1 MGELPS
7 IFYGSQIMEKGSFK
21 GEKHLDCRPRGHTDL
36 KKQPFPS
43 IQSHSKYLLSIYK
56 VSDMVPT
63 AVQSEMER

>member
-1 MGELPS
+1 
-7 IFYGSQIMEKGSFK
+7 MEKGSFK